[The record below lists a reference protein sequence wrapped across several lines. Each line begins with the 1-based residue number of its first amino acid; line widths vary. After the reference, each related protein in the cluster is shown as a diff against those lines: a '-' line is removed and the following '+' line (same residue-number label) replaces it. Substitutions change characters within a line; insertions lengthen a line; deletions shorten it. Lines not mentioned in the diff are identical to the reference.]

1 MVAPSKWPVRQ
12 ALCRGPRSAAVIAR
26 LQTSA
31 SSKRRGDFEAN
42 DMSGKTVWFFVK
54 IFAKEEHADQ
64 FIKGGLHLNRL
75 SYFKKIENDDDGRP
89 DKNEAV
95 AMWLQPYDFT
105 MTLNVPGVG
114 ETKITSKDLNGPVSM
129 SSEYND
135 HFHILCL
142 YAMSTVSLES
152 LDQQATLAENE
163 AELQRQFRIDERCVK
178 FGQFAVVVQAVPFRA
193 QLKEALQ
200 HTGQWFK

>member
-1 MVAPSKWPVRQ
+1 M
-12 ALCRGPRSAAVIAR
+12 
-26 LQTSA
+26 
-31 SSKRRGDFEAN
+31 SSR
-42 DMSGKTVWFFVK
+42 TVWFFVK

-75 SYFKKIENDDDGRP
+75 SYFKKIENDDDDGRQ
-89 DKNEAV
+89 DTNEAV
-95 AMWLQPYDFT
+95 AMWWQPYDFT

-114 ETKITSKDLNGPVSM
+114 ETKITSKDLAGPVSVAF
-129 SSEYND
+129 EYHD

-152 LDQQATLAENE
+152 LDQQASLAENE

-200 HTGQWFK
+200 RKRPVVQRTAFGVL